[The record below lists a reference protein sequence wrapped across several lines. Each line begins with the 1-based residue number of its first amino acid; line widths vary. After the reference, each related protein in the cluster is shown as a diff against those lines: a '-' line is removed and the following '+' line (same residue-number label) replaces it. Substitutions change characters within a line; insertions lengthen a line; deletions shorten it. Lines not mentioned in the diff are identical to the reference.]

1 MTIVSCRRTTT
12 PSGNTRWEYNGRSIE
27 GEEPGWL
34 ADNEMLQSF
43 TPLHLDGF
51 IALSHLYNPQPVND
65 LVPVLTRPR
74 ALLPRGEA
82 LALFPM

>member
-1 MTIVSCRRTTT
+1 MREKSQA
-12 PSGNTRWEYNGRSIE
+12 
-27 GEEPGWL
+27 GWRI
-34 ADNEMLQSF
+34 MRCS

-51 IALSHLYNPQPVND
+51 IALWHLYNPQPVND

-74 ALLPRGEA
+74 ALLPRVEA